1 MQYKIIYQEDQKI
14 KSKIVDTLDTNNL
27 NIIKIEEINSNKLN
41 LRLYSSHDDEIV
53 LLFYEISILLSS
65 KLPLKDII
73 ELLLKSY
80 QKGFQRDIL
89 KTINKALEDGQPIY
103 QSLQKWQNELGY
115 LPLLFFKLGEE
126 NGNLSVALN
135 SLYEILDENQKIK
148 RKIKTVFQYP
158 LILLI
163 SFFISLGIIFSFV
176 IPKFEYLF
184 IQFGDN
190 LPLSTAILLWI
201 KNILYQNYSIIFI
214 LLFILLFFLHFTI
227 TTHRYYFDKI
237 LFCSIPY
244 LSKMKRY
251 LIFYKFFLSAS
262 LIVKSK
268 HNFQDALI
276 YSKHTAN
283 NQYFLDKV
291 SHIIQEINNGTS
303 LNQAFKN
310 SNLFEEI
317 NIRMISVGENINNF
331 ELILENLTYL
341 NKQQLT
347 KSLDEFIAILNPFL
361 IFIIS
366 SFILWLVLAIMTPV
380 WEMSNFIK

>member
-1 MQYKIIYQEDQKI
+1 
-14 KSKIVDTLDTNNL
+14 
-27 NIIKIEEINSNKLN
+27 
-41 LRLYSSHDDEIV
+41 
-53 LLFYEISILLSS
+53 
-65 KLPLKDII
+65 
-73 ELLLKSY
+73 
-80 QKGFQRDIL
+80 
-89 KTINKALEDGQPIY
+89 
-103 QSLQKWQNELGY
+103 
-115 LPLLFFKLGEE
+115 
-126 NGNLSVALN
+126 
-135 SLYEILDENQKIK
+135 
-148 RKIKTVFQYP
+148 
-158 LILLI
+158 
-163 SFFISLGIIFSFV
+163 
-176 IPKFEYLF
+176 
-184 IQFGDN
+184 
-190 LPLSTAILLWI
+190 
-201 KNILYQNYSIIFI
+201 
-214 LLFILLFFLHFTI
+214 
-227 TTHRYYFDKI
+227 
-237 LFCSIPY
+237 
-244 LSKMKRY
+244 MKRY